1 MPNTNSWFAFTC
13 IICIAK

>member
-1 MPNTNSWFAFTC
+1 MTNINSWFAFTC